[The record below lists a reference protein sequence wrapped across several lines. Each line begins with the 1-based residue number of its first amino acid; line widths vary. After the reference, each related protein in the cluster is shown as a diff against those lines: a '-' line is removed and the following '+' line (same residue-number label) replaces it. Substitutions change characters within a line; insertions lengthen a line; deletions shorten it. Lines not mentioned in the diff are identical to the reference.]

1 MFKDPLDSWIF
12 TRTQLQR
19 KFNSHANDFGLGGLN
34 SNTENLTKFRD
45 AILAHLSDKKK
56 VEKGICRREKGSKVY
71 FNPETIRLSF

>member
-1 MFKDPLDSWIF
+1 MFKDPLDSGIF

-56 VEKGICRREKGSKVY
+56 S
-71 FNPETIRLSF
+71 